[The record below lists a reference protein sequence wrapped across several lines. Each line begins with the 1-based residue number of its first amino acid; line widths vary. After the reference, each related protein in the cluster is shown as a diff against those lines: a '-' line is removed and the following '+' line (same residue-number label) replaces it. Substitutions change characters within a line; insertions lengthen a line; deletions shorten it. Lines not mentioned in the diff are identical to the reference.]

1 MNRNDEIKKFMSLD
15 IQLFAEDDKQPADN
29 NEDKNDNEGTEGK
42 DNSEPEKKYTDD
54 DVNSISKK
62 NADKATKKLMKDLG
76 IEDVEEA
83 KNILANARAEKDKNK
98 TAEDITN
105 DLAKTVTDKDTVIAK
120 KNEQLVVALL
130 ENQLI
135 HSGVESSKIARA
147 KKMINAK
154 DVLNEDGDI
163 DNELMKT
170 EIDKLLNEFPEF
182 KKKSDDND
190 QKKEFKF
197 GSDGKQDNKKQNNMP
212 NSNVKR
218 WNRFN

>member
-62 NADKATKKLMKDLG
+62 NVDKATKKLIRDLG
-76 IEDVEEA
+76 IEDIEEA
-83 KNILANARAEKDKNK
+83 KIILSNARAEKDKNK
-98 TAEDITN
+98 TPEDKTN
-105 DLAKTVTDKDTVIAK
+105 DLNKTVSDKDNLIAQ
-120 KNEQLVVALL
+120 KNDQLVGALL
-130 ENQLI
+130 ENQLM

-147 KKMINAK
+147 KKMINSK

-182 KKKSDDND
+182 KKKSDDIE

-197 GSDGKQDNKKQNNMP
+197 GSDGKQDNKKQNNKP